1 METEQLTRAVKQ
13 INQLYILNRNRMS
26 YLKQKPNG
34 AGYTT
39 FKAKKNDKDKYS
51 VPPLIDAFIEKHLQK
66 KETYGIILGAGGL
79 TKFLTFDVDIEGSPE
94 EAREVTRELY
104 RTLTEYYGLDEKEVH
119 ISFSGKKGYHVDLF
133 FDKAVPYYSLL
144 PLYEEILL
152 KMDETKN
159 RIEFRPSNQG
169 VKLPLGIN
177 QATGNYCY
185 FVDPVTFEP
194 MNDSIEYLLGIEQ
207 MNYNDFKEFVLDEV
221 VFEIKEPEPTEF
233 TLEQHQGEEFESLIN
248 QMNLEGKS
256 LDEIEQELVDVLTAG
271 RLNFPNTRHRLSF
284 LLPVF
289 FNTQGVAQEEAEK
302 QTMQV
307 LVNTY
312 ENHPGFIDKATSKE
326 KVMSEVKRLTKITY
340 EKGYVLNDKTRS
352 VQISKDEILQVLQVK
367 KWHLKKLLLSLLIHS
382 KRHAKE
388 DGSFY
393 MAYSVMTRMGNDTKR
408 ARLLQY
414 LEELEALEQV
424 EIVSRGV
431 IDLAASRARSQVYY
445 ESNKYKVKVQSSKD
459 SPTITLSA
467 TDVSLEEV
475 IAELFPKEEAK
486 KILPKAQFYRTGLQ
500 KAYEKAI

>member
-1 METEQLTRAVKQ
+1 MEKEQLNRAVKQ
-13 INQLYILNRNRMS
+13 MSQLYILNRAS
-26 YLKQKPNG
+26 YLKQNKDN
-34 AGYTT
+34 YTT
-39 FKAKKNDKDKYS
+39 FKAKQNEHGKYQ

-66 KETYGIILGAGGL
+66 KETYGIILGDGGL

-94 EAREVTRELY
+94 EAKEVTRRLY
-104 RTLTEYYGLDEKEVH
+104 KLLTDYYGLDEKEVH

-133 FDKAVPYYSLL
+133 FDRAVPYYTLL
-144 PLYEEILL
+144 PFYKEVLQVLGESEE
-152 KMDETKN
+152 
-159 RIEFRPSNQG
+159 RIEFRPSKQG
-169 VKLPLGIN
+169 VKLPLSIN
-177 QATGNYCY
+177 QKTGNFCY
-185 FVDPVTFEP
+185 YADPETLEP
-194 MNDSIEYLLGIEQ
+194 VNDSIEYLLGIEQ
-207 MNYNDFKEFVLDEV
+207 MDYTDFKEFVLDEV

-233 TLEQHQGEEFESLIN
+233 TLEQHEGEEFESLIN

-289 FNTQGVAQEEAEK
+289 FNTQGVSQEEAEK

-312 ENHPGFIDKATSKE
+312 DNHPGFIDKATSKA
-326 KVMSEVKRLTKITY
+326 KVMSEVKRLTSLTF
-340 EKGYVLNDKTRS
+340 EKGYVLNEKTRD
-352 VQISKDEILQVLQVK
+352 VQISKEEILQVLQVK
-367 KWHLKKLLLSLLIHS
+367 KWHLKKLLLSLMIHS
-382 KRHAKE
+382 KRYAKE

-393 MAYSVMTRMGNDTKR
+393 MAYSVMTRMGNTTER
-408 ARLLQY
+408 GRLLQH
-414 LEELEALEQV
+414 LGELEALEQV

-459 SPTITLSA
+459 SQMITLSA